1 MQNLLGIVL
10 SYIFIAAIIIL
21 AKFFEKFGEE
31 TSRKF
36 IHIMLANWYFIA
48 MYFFTNWI
56 CACIVPLSFI
66 IINYISYKK
75 NLIQVM
81 ERNKQDGLGTVYYA
95 MSLFIIS
102 IFTFGILKKPEL
114 GLCPILILGY
124 GDGFASIIGKKIKS
138 FEYKIG
144 STTKTIAGSLTM
156 LIISFILLAIY
167 LCTIGTSL
175 WIIKALI
182 LSIVITIVE
191 AISIKGTDNL
201 TVPILT
207 FVALTLI

>member
-10 SYIFIAAIIIL
+10 SYIFIVAIIIL

-75 NLIQVM
+75 NLALVSGI
-81 ERNKQDGLGTVYYA
+81 
-95 MSLFIIS
+95 SLLSLIRLIS
-102 IFTFGILKKPEL
+102 L
-114 GLCPILILGY
+114 
-124 GDGFASIIGKKIKS
+124 
-138 FEYKIG
+138 
-144 STTKTIAGSLTM
+144 
-156 LIISFILLAIY
+156 SFIERI
-167 LCTIGTSL
+167 ITSEHMNF
-175 WIIKALI
+175 
-182 LSIVITIVE
+182 SDGN
-191 AISIKGTDNL
+191 SR
-201 TVPILT
+201 
-207 FVALTLI
+207 